1 MLTAASRPARKI
13 PLCVLLG
20 SKILFLN
27 IVDKIDSARLV
38 LNLLNFSA
46 IKGKLEEI
54 RQETTCFE
62 EFSNRV
68 HEITDLAIEKT
79 LSSHFRPTFNDIKY
93 TSNNKATNQT

>member
-20 SKILFLN
+20 SKILFIN

-62 EFSNRV
+62 EFRTESTRLLTRQLKDV
-68 HEITDLAIEKT
+68 KLP
-79 LSSHFRPTFNDIKY
+79 L
-93 TSNNKATNQT
+93 QTQL